1 MKEILIISLLGIG
14 VLVADILKL
23 RKLIMPLILL
33 GLTGMI
39 VCSVLDWG
47 RNEIPFQQ
55 YGGML
60 QFDHLALAFTMA
72 ISLISIF
79 WFTLT
84 ADYFSGDQTRRT
96 DLYAL
101 AVFSICG
108 AVVLVSFSNM
118 MTLFLGLEILS
129 IPLYVLAA
137 SEKRNIL
144 SNEAGFKYFFLGSL
158 ASAIILFGI
167 ALVYGATGSFDV
179 ETIAAR
185 VAEIHS
191 TSTLLKIGIVM
202 ILAGFAFKVSV
213 APFHLW
219 APDVYQGAPTAVT
232 AFMATI
238 VKTAA
243 FAALYKLF
251 SVSFAATDGDYTNII
266 AGMIALTLVVA
277 NLIAARQTNSK
288 RLLAYSSISHAGFMM
303 GIVMLANQ
311 IPGKYLL
318 YYVLTYSI
326 ASLTAFGALHHVS
339 SFQDGDES
347 ENAFKGL
354 VKRNPMMA
362 GAMTLALLSMAGI
375 PPLCGFLAKYYVIS
389 GVLAHHSV
397 WLVILMILTS
407 VVSVYYYLKL
417 IIAMFTPLENSGR
430 IVVSKTNQFL
440 YGFFA
445 VLLIALFFGASL
457 LELVEF

>member
-14 VLVADILKL
+14 VLLADILKM
-23 RKLIMPLILL
+23 RKLVFPIVVL
-33 GLTGMI
+33 GFLGMI
-39 VCSVLDWG
+39 ACSVMDWG
-47 RNEIPFQQ
+47 RNEVPFQE

-60 QFDHLALAFTMA
+60 RFDNLALAFTIA
-72 ISLISIF
+72 LSVISIF

-84 ADYFSGDQTRRT
+84 ADYFNGDQSRRT

-167 ALVYGATGSFDV
+167 ALIYGATGSFDV
-179 ETIAAR
+179 DTIASK
-185 VAEIHS
+185 VSEIGS
-191 TSTLLKIGIVM
+191 SSVLLKMGIAM

-251 SVSFAATDGDYTNII
+251 SVSFAGTDGQFTNIF
-266 AGMIALTLVVA
+266 AAMIALTLLVA
-277 NLIAARQTNSK
+277 NIIAARQSNSK

-303 GIVMLANQ
+303 GMVMLANH

-362 GAMTLALLSMAGI
+362 GAMTIALLSMAGI
-375 PPLCGFLAKYYVIS
+375 PPLSGFLAKYYVIS

-430 IVVSKTNQFL
+430 IVVNKSTQIL
-440 YGFFA
+440 YGLFA
-445 VLLIALFFGASL
+445 FLLIALFFGASL